1 MLEGVEA
8 WTGPVEEGPE
18 EGSDVVDEGVWA
30 VGDGEEKELGSN
42 VEVRDDNGGGG
53 ATMPVEEPVGEAVD
67 ESTDESV
74 DVGASDAD
82 EVLLSN
88 IPLGT
93 SISK

>member
-1 MLEGVEA
+1 MLAGVES
-8 WTGPVEEGPE
+8 WTGLVEEGPE
-18 EGSDVVDEGVWA
+18 EGPDIVDGGAWA

-42 VEVRDDNGGGG
+42 VEVRDDNGGEG